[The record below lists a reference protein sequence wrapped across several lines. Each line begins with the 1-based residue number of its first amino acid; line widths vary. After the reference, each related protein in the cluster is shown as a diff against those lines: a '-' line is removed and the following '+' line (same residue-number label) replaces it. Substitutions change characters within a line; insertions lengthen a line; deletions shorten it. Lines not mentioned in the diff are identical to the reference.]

1 MKVLDHIIV
10 NANADYYSMKEKR
23 YV

>member
-1 MKVLDHIIV
+1 MLDHIIV
-10 NANADYYSMKEKR
+10 NANADYYSMKEKG